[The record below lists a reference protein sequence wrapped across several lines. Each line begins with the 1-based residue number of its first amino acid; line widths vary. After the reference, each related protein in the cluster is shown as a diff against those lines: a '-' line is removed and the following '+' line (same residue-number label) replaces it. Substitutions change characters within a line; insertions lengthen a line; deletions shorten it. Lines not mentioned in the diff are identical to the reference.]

1 MNPYKILG
9 IDKNSS
15 DSEIRKAYRRLAIKY
30 HPDKG
35 GDAEKFKEINNAY
48 SILSDKQKKTKYD
61 SSGSYE
67 YMNINP
73 MDIFNDFF
81 KRSYNSFIDPTNLTT
96 HSFSGFS
103 IQSDPFHRLFT
114 IDTMKQYTYS
124 QVTTIINGQKKT
136 ITNNNGNITETIES
150 INGDPYTTRYSLI

>member
-1 MNPYKILG
+1 MKYNIIMNPYKILG

-81 KRSYNSFIDPTNLTT
+81 KRSYNTFIDPTNLSTP
-96 HSFSGFS
+96 SF
-103 IQSDPFHRLFT
+103 
-114 IDTMKQYTYS
+114 
-124 QVTTIINGQKKT
+124 
-136 ITNNNGNITETIES
+136 
-150 INGDPYTTRYSLI
+150 